1 MQPLQFL
8 GLKRGDLVLPIF
20 CLATVGGLLASK
32 WLGNAFP
39 QMAWPLRT
47 ASWFAFAGG
56 IAWWITL
63 QTSELHLRA
72 ANFLFAPDG
81 DTSSNS
87 RRGACAASATAAFF
101 FLALLI
107 VLLTKN
113 LPYLKSLVDIHWHMA
128 FLDYD
133 VTWRTPLFSLAG
145 NILYH
150 FDMQV
155 PFNADLAPLNGAV
168 RLFAPEHRI
177 AASFTLISLGTGVL
191 LWFIGWTAELRPV
204 ACTIFAGLTA
214 LIVTVPFGFDHLLPF
229 LPPPF
234 LFMSQAMLTTYWGEV
249 GVLSLT
255 TVLLFF
261 WVGQC
266 SRRCRQCRHQ
276 RRLHRIL
283 LSRIVSLPG
292 DRFFL
297 ATRRRFLLP
306 GVPGNDD
313 GKCREFWWKITV
325 SIVVL
330 ALMLATHIPS
340 FFKNLYSYSLGAY
353 FPDKIM
359 NGGQLDIWKNAT
371 MTSAFSFDPNFLLVS
386 AIALGSALYFI
397 ISGPGSLRRLALRDV
412 ALRSR
417 HRS

>member
-20 CLATVGGLLASK
+20 VLATVGGLLASK

-155 PFNADLAPLNGAV
+155 PFNTNLAPLNGAV

-177 AASFTLISLGTGVL
+177 AASFTLVSLGTGVL

-266 SRRCRQCRHQ
+266 SSVAANVAISVVFTASCY
-276 RRLHRIL
+276 LGL
-283 LSRIVSLPG
+283 LAYPATAFFSLLVVAFYCLG
-292 DRFFL
+292 FL
-297 ATRRRFLLP
+297 VTTTAN
-306 GVPGNDD
+306 V
-313 GKCREFWWKITV
+313 REFWW
-325 SIVVL
+325 
-330 ALMLATHIPS
+330 
-340 FFKNLYSYSLGAY
+340 NL
-353 FPDKIM
+353 P
-359 NGGQLDIWKNAT
+359 
-371 MTSAFSFDPNFLLVS
+371 
-386 AIALGSALYFI
+386 SALLYW
-397 ISGPGSLRRLALRDV
+397 R
-412 ALRSR
+412 
-417 HRS
+417 

>member
-1 MQPLQFL
+1 M
-8 GLKRGDLVLPIF
+8 
-20 CLATVGGLLASK
+20 
-32 WLGNAFP
+32 
-39 QMAWPLRT
+39 
-47 ASWFAFAGG
+47 
-56 IAWWITL
+56 
-63 QTSELHLRA
+63 
-72 ANFLFAPDG
+72 
-81 DTSSNS
+81 
-87 RRGACAASATAAFF
+87 AFF

-155 PFNADLAPLNGAV
+155 PFNTNLAPLNGAV

-177 AASFTLISLGTGVL
+177 AASFTLVSLGTGVL
-191 LWFIGWTAELRPV
+191 LWFIGWTAGLRPV

-266 SRRCRQCRHQ
+266 SSVAANVAISVVFTASCY
-276 RRLHRIL
+276 LGL
-283 LSRIVSLPG
+283 LAYPATAFFSL
-292 DRFFL
+292 L
-297 ATRRRFLLP
+297 VVAFLLP

-313 GKCREFWWKITV
+313 GECQGILVEDYRQHCCIGLDAGNAHA
-325 SIVVL
+325 IVLQEPLFVFAWRIL
-330 ALMLATHIPS
+330 FRQDHEQQPNS
-340 FFKNLYSYSLGAY
+340 
-353 FPDKIM
+353 
-359 NGGQLDIWKNAT
+359 
-371 MTSAFSFDPNFLLVS
+371 TS
-386 AIALGSALYFI
+386 G
-397 ISGPGSLRRLALRDV
+397 RTRQ
-412 ALRSR
+412 
-417 HRS
+417 

>member
-8 GLKRGDLVLPIF
+8 CLKRGDLVLPFFI
-20 CLATVGGLLASK
+20 LATAGGLLASK

-56 IAWWITL
+56 IAWWITF
-63 QTSELHLRA
+63 QTGELYSRA
-72 ANFLFAPDG
+72 ANFLFAADR

-87 RRGACAASATAAFF
+87 RRGDRAASATAAFF

-155 PFNADLAPLNGAV
+155 PFNTNLAPLNGAV

-177 AASFTLISLGTGVL
+177 ATSFTLVSLGTGVL
-191 LWFIGWTAELRPV
+191 LWSIGWTAGLRPV
-204 ACTIFAGLTA
+204 ARTIFAGLTA

-234 LFMSQAMLTTYWGEV
+234 LFMSQAMLTAYWGEAV
-249 GVLSLT
+249 
-255 TVLLFF
+255 
-261 WVGQC
+261 
-266 SRRCRQCRHQ
+266 
-276 RRLHRIL
+276 
-283 LSRIVSLPG
+283 
-292 DRFFL
+292 
-297 ATRRRFLLP
+297 
-306 GVPGNDD
+306 
-313 GKCREFWWKITV
+313 
-325 SIVVL
+325 
-330 ALMLATHIPS
+330 
-340 FFKNLYSYSLGAY
+340 Y
-353 FPDKIM
+353 
-359 NGGQLDIWKNAT
+359 
-371 MTSAFSFDPNFLLVS
+371 
-386 AIALGSALYFI
+386 
-397 ISGPGSLRRLALRDV
+397 
-412 ALRSR
+412 
-417 HRS
+417 